1 MLSECQRR
9 AEERRPGALRRR
21 QGQGGSGACGPS
33 HGGRP
38 ELRRGAGCEGQQGG
52 PEETGA
58 LRSTAGGCEQRAAGG
73 GS

>member
-9 AEERRPGALRRR
+9 AEGRRLGALRRR
-21 QGQGGSGACGPS
+21 GRGTAGAGPAGP
-33 HGGRP
+33 HTAGGRGCG
-38 ELRRGAGCEGQQGG
+38 EARGAREDG

-58 LRSTAGGCEQRAAGG
+58 LRSTAGGYESRAAGG